1 MAMVKHPNAQA
12 QLTEVYKKTT
22 SVAESTEPKMYAR

>member
-22 SVAESTEPKMYAR
+22 IVAENTEPKVNAT